1 MIRFCPILK
10 TKVFQVITFQVFF
23 SKRGYWSANSS
34 AGNMPGR
41 DNGTIQ
47 AQGETVAQALQQLD
61 DKLQAR
67 RDFFQQKINEIDQAL
82 FDVRT
87 LGYEAEELE
96 SNK

>member
-1 MIRFCPILK
+1 MIRFCQVLK
-10 TKVFQVITFQVFF
+10 TKVFQVSTFQVFF
-23 SKRGYWSANSS
+23 SKRDYWSANAS

-41 DNGTIQ
+41 DNGTIY
-47 AQGETVAQALQQLD
+47 AQGDTVAQALQQLD

-87 LGYEAEELE
+87 LGYEAEALE
-96 SNK
+96 KE